1 MNLCED
7 PQNLFDH
14 ALVVKI
20 EPRGSSGH
28 KTKFSVASAELKS
41 FSDVSFFLHG
51 SGYGGI
57 MDRHKRENEITKAS
71 GGLGHALVLLHCQV
85 PSLPRLLQ
93 IKPVLIT
100 REAIEA
106 QRLYP
111 VPFRLDEDWT
121 NVLQRAIDEDWAK
134 LYRVT
139 ANYRMA
145 RDASRRDNPRR
156 ARV

>member
-1 MNLCED
+1 MKLCED

-20 EPRGSSGH
+20 VPRGSSGH
-28 KTKFSVASAELKS
+28 RTKFSVEFAELKP
-41 FSDVSFFLHG
+41 FSEVSLFLYA

-57 MDRHKRENEITKAS
+57 MDRHKHENQITKAA

-106 QRLYP
+106 QRICP
-111 VPFRLDEDWT
+111 VPFRLNEDWT
-121 NVLQRAIDEDWAK
+121 DVLRRAIDEEWAK
-134 LYRVT
+134 LYRIT
-139 ANYRMA
+139 ANYRMGRDTTR
-145 RDASRRDNPRR
+145 RDAPRR
-156 ARV
+156 ARI

>member
-7 PQNLFDH
+7 PQNLFNH

-20 EPRGSSGH
+20 EPRGSGGN
-28 KTKFSVASAELKS
+28 KTKFSVAFAELKP
-41 FSDVSFFLHG
+41 FGDVSLFLHA

-57 MDRHKRENEITKAS
+57 MERHKLENQLTKAS

-106 QRLYP
+106 QRLHP

-134 LYRVT
+134 LYRIT
-139 ANYRMA
+139 ANCRVG
-145 RDASRRDNPRR
+145 RDSTRRDNPRR